1 MSHIQHLIN
10 ELCPNGVEYA
20 SLGVAARYQKS
31 RIDNSELTPETY
43 VGVDNLIASCGGR
56 RNSEYVPTS
65 GKSIAFHEDD
75 VLLGNIRPYLK
86 KIWLADRSGGCS
98 GDVLALRITPHF
110 SSRLTPDFLYY
121 SLSSDNF
128 FKFSVQHSRGG
139 KMPRGNKAKI
149 LEYRIPVPPLEVQRE
164 IVRIL
169 DGFTKLEAE
178 LEAELE
184 ARRKQYAFY
193 RDQLLTFTPEGGRTK
208 WLALGEIA
216 TLGTGTRNSNWG
228 HLEGTYPFFT
238 RGQEILRQE
247 QYDFDEIAIITAG
260 DGVGVGKVMHYFEGK
275 YALHQRAYRIVIHS
289 KSIVPKFIYHYMR
302 TDFLRYMTRESVHG
316 SVLSVRKRMLEHYP
330 VPVPPLEE
338 QRRIVAILDKFEALV
353 NDISSGLPAEIEARR
368 KQYEHYRDRLLT
380 FPELNG

>member
-1 MSHIQHLIN
+1 MLKVSGLVKVSDG
-10 ELCPNGVEYA
+10 ELQN
-20 SLGVAARYQKS
+20 SLR
-31 RIDNSELTPETY
+31 L
-43 VGVDNLIASCGGR
+43 
-56 RNSEYVPTS
+56 
-65 GKSIAFHEDD
+65 
-75 VLLGNIRPYLK
+75 
-86 KIWLADRSGGCS
+86 
-98 GDVLALRITPHF
+98 GDVIITG
-110 SSRLTPDFLYY
+110 SSENIDEVAYTSVVTRAFDEPTYLNSFCFGIRLNHPEMFEPDFLAH
-121 SLSSDNF
+121 LLRSSDVRTRFTKTANGVTRYNVS
-128 FKFSVQHSRGG
+128 KPALLKV
-139 KMPRGNKAKI
+139 
-149 LEYRIPVPPLEVQRE
+149 RIPVPPLEVQRE

-178 LEAELE
+178 LEA
-184 ARRKQYAFY
+184 RRKQYVFY

-302 TDFLRYMTRESVHG
+302 TDFLRYMTKESVHG

-338 QRRIVAILDKFEALV
+338 QRRIVAILDKFDALV
-353 NDISSGLPAEIEARR
+353 NGISSGLPAEIEARR